1 MINTKYTILCIINFV
16 SHESH
21 NRLSLSFAMKVANG
35 YNSAIIWQNQA
46 MNKCFITTWFTKN
59 AYVIDEQGH
68 LWFECSLLFSFA
80 FKTKVKQQRY
90 TSKLHLFISDMNDFF
105 FAQTD
110 DSFQVLGEY
119 AFPQFFGSVY
129 NVQLHTWYAL
139 TASAFSSS
147 LKSRKATQ
155 Q

>member
-105 FAQTD
+105 FCSNWWQ
-110 DSFQVLGEY
+110 
-119 AFPQFFGSVY
+119 
-129 NVQLHTWYAL
+129 
-139 TASAFSSS
+139 FSSTRRICLPS
-147 LKSRKATQ
+147 IFWFCLQCTATYMICFNCISIFFIT
-155 Q
+155 